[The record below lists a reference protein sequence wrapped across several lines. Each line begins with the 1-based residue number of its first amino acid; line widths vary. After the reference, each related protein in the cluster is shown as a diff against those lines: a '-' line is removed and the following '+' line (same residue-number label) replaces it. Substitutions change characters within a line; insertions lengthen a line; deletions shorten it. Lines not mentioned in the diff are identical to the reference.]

1 MSCFKLRSELYG
13 AHIDFFLI
21 RHGVVTGKVMVGEV
35 LEMQVSHVRPMRW
48 GGVMW
53 VLWVGMMCLSTGIAE
68 AHGERELRPL
78 QGDSPLVADGDSVW
92 RQLGE
97 GLVGRPRR

>member
-1 MSCFKLRSELYG
+1 MVHTLIF
-13 AHIDFFLI
+13 I

-35 LEMQVSHVRPMRW
+35 LEMQVSHVRPMGW

-68 AHGERELRPL
+68 AHGERELRPP
-78 QGDSPLVADGDSVW
+78 S
-92 RQLGE
+92 
-97 GLVGRPRR
+97 RRFTPGG